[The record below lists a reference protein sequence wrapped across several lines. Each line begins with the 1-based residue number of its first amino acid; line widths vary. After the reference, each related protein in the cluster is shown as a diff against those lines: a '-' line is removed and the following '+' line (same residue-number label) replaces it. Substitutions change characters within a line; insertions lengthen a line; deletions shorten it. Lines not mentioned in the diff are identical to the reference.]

1 MVTPQYE
8 RIVGGATT
16 SITLSGLEPGTTNR
30 VRVWSKNGAS
40 VSREAREMDV
50 TTMES
55 GERCHE
61 HVHITVIHACV
72 TTMHITAIDKKT
84 TTIVVDFNVAL
95 SWLLVS

>member
-16 SITLSGLEPGTTNR
+16 SVTLSGLEPGTTYR
-30 VRVWSKNGAS
+30 IRVWSADGTS
-40 VSREAREMDV
+40 VSREAGEMDV

-61 HVHITVIHACV
+61 HVHITVIHA
-72 TTMHITAIDKKT
+72 
-84 TTIVVDFNVAL
+84 
-95 SWLLVS
+95 